1 MKRFI
6 LSPIPCILFSLF
18 CFLSPVAEGSL
29 FTERVACSVGDLVT
43 VVIVESSYGKNQAQT
58 RTNKTDDVFVSASQS
73 GLSALIPT
81 GIGSAL
87 SLGGKTNS
95 KHDGK
100 GKSWRRGELKGYV
113 TAEVVEILE
122 NGNLKIKGE
131 KKIHINQDD
140 QILKLEGVI
149 RPEDI
154 EPGNQILSTY
164 MADAN
169 IQYKGKGVVENGHR
183 KGFFMRLLDYLF

>member
-1 MKRFI
+1 MKRFT
-6 LSPIPCILFSLF
+6 LFPIPCLFSVF
-18 CFLSPVAEGSL
+18 CLLSTGVEGSL

-58 RTNKTDDVFVSASQS
+58 RTDKRDEISVSASQS
-73 GLSALIPT
+73 GISRVFSGA
-81 GIGSAL
+81 GI
-87 SLGGKTNS
+87 SLGGKLKNE
-95 KHDGK
+95 HDGR
-100 GKSWRRGELKGYV
+100 GKSWRKGELKGYV
-113 TAEVVEILE
+113 TAEVVEVLE

-154 EPGNQILSTY
+154 EPGNQILSTFL
-164 MADAN
+164 ADAY
-169 IQYKGKGVVENGHR
+169 IQYKGKGVVESGHR
-183 KGFFMRLLDYLF
+183 KGFLLRLLDWLF